1 MLPTAI
7 LQLLLSFHSPICAQE
22 FAGNPRYTLY
32 WCYNKDAL
40 KEILGMTKDQ
50 FRLVQSNLGRYMK
63 RVPETDRWLTNLLN
77 YPKNQPSKAHL
88 KVGLAAA
95 RGNVNRKSYVGPPPP
110 ELKQFD

>member
-1 MLPTAI
+1 MILPKA
-7 LQLLLSFHSPICAQE
+7 LLELLLTFHSPICAQE

-40 KEILGMTKDQ
+40 KQILGMTKDQ
-50 FRLVQSNLGRYMK
+50 FRLVKSNLGRYMK

-77 YPKNQPSKAHL
+77 YGKSKAHP

-95 RGNVNRKSYVGPPPP
+95 RGYVDRKSYVGPPPP